1 MNLSDALME
10 AVDPGEET
18 PASKRLDK
26 LLKKL
31 GMPLYVRTKKKGPGR
46 RGQGKTEQVFHLPD
60 GKEYSTADSEKK
72 ARTEMVRILKLYGPT
87 LKGPGIKTAADLAEY
102 LKKKAPELIKDAPEH
117 LRGAMG
123 EDLEEARGSE
133 AREMRALLKSH
144 GYDPADVK
152 ILQKDDIG
160 PEELRRRLRVKSGAM
175 GSLEY
180 THNIKKLGEDLE
192 EARGAKELKPGQVA
206 TFDTRD
212 LGNNESSTISVARE
226 HDGHYTAVSHG
237 SSKGGFKTY
246 AGAVKWL
253 QGRTG
258 RKLGTPVVEDDE
270 GLQEAKEKGEK
281 VTIYSKAPVGIAKAE
296 GFLTGVN
303 DSMVTYIP
311 KGGRRERAVMSY
323 YAPFWMVVKGW
334 KQPEPSDPF
343 GKDTSSTKG
352 VSVQKAHYRSTDPRW
367 VSDFL
372 EGPGKSLK
380 PLVVHQNGSLKTYG
394 NVPMIQ
400 AEAIEAILEA
410 KTANTPGNKPI
421 RWGSGLLQASSKNEV
436 IDPFTRQRGHWLY
449 LDRDGYNAIGLT
461 GTQYQ
466 SPKTGTVYQVEIIW
480 AGAEHPGQGVK
491 PEFWFAARK
500 PSGAFLN
507 ALSKRFGSYDAAA
520 DHWWSMYQKTFK
532 QEEWFGIIDALSEE
546 SPPGWAGTVKAMK
559 KHMPDKKAFALAWT
573 MYKKGDKPHYK
584 DTGSSTDKEEPE
596 KKKKYKEEAANP
608 KFAQAQSLARMM
620 KKAGTSAK
628 GAKDRIQQ
636 KFGLSPAELRSVLV
650 SVWGRS
656 SMTEA
661 HEIIAEARAIL
672 NGCRGGAAESQST
685 G

>member
-1 MNLSDALME
+1 MNLSDALGE
-10 AVDPGEET
+10 AVESGEET
-18 PASKRLDK
+18 PASKRVEK
-26 LLKKL
+26 LLQKV
-31 GMPLYVRTKKKGPGR
+31 GMPLHVRVKRKGPGR
-46 RGQGKTEQVFHLPD
+46 GGDKKELVFHLAN

-72 ARTEMVRILKLYGPT
+72 ARGEIVRLLKLYGPT
-87 LKGPGIKTAADLAEY
+87 LKSPGFKTAAELEGF
-102 LKKKAPELIKDAPEH
+102 LKKKAPELLKDAPSH

-123 EDLEEARGSE
+123 EGLDEARGS
-133 AREMRALLKSH
+133 
-144 GYDPADVK
+144 
-152 ILQKDDIG
+152 
-160 PEELRRRLRVKSGAM
+160 
-175 GSLEY
+175 
-180 THNIKKLGEDLE
+180 KKG
-192 EARGAKELKPGQVA
+192 LKPGQVA
-206 TFDTRD
+206 TFSTRD

-226 HDGHYTAVSHG
+226 HDGHYTAVAHG

-253 QGRTG
+253 EGRTG
-258 RKLGTPVVEDDE
+258 RKLGTPVVEDVVDVGDMDSGE
-270 GLQEAKEKGEK
+270 ALVFARRLSAQFEAKDKGEK

-380 PLVVHQNGSLKTYG
+380 PLAVHQNGSLKTYG

-400 AEAIEAILEA
+400 AEAIEVIFEA
-410 KTANTPGNKPI
+410 KTSNTPGGKPI
-421 RWGSGLLQASSKNEV
+421 RWGNSLMQAGSGTEV

-449 LDRDGYNAIGLT
+449 TDQDGYNAIGLT

-466 SPKTGTVYQVEIIW
+466 SPKTKNVYQIEIIW

-507 ALSKRFGSYDAAA
+507 ALSKRFSNYDAAA
-520 DHWWSMYQKTFK
+520 DHWWKMYKKTFK
-532 QEEWFGIIDALSEE
+532 KEEWFEVVNSLSEE
-546 SPPGWAGTVKAMK
+546 SPPGWSGTVKAMK
-559 KHMPDKKAFALAWT
+559 KHMPDSKAFALAWT
-573 MYKKGDKPHYK
+573 MYKKGANPHYK
-584 DTGSSTDKEEPE
+584 DQGSSTSDGKPE
-596 KKKKYKEEAANP
+596 KKKKYKEEAVNP
-608 KFAQAQSLARMM
+608 KFAQAQSLARIL
-620 KKAGTSAK
+620 KKAGTSADD
-628 GAKDRIQQ
+628 ARDRIQK
-636 KFGLSPAELRSVLV
+636 KFGLSANELRSVLV

-661 HEIIAEARAIL
+661 HQIIADARAIL
-672 NGCRGGAAESQST
+672 SGCRGAQ
-685 G
+685 